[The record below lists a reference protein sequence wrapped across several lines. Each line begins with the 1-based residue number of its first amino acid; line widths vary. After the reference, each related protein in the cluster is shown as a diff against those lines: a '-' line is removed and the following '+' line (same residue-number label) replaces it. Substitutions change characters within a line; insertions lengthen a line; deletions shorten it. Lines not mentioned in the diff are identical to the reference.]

1 MFVYLARRHQ
11 PKPTR
16 SRLVAGSAAFA
27 MAAGMLVSA
36 GVLAPAARAADP
48 PPPPPCLGSPTVLHP
63 FTDAVQQPPV
73 AAPDAPNHYTL
84 TAHLGMHQFSSQ
96 WPAVPSLGYST
107 ANATVNYL
115 GPTIA
120 TKKGTPIDVK
130 LVNALP
136 AADTFG
142 FGAQDNN
149 VVMHRHGGLQTPVND
164 GIPGQEILPGGSRTN
179 HYPNNQAASL
189 LWYHDHADSV
199 TSYRVYEGLAG
210 FMPMTDNI
218 EPLLNLPSG
227 DFAKAFVLQDKTFN
241 EDGTLCYTHADPE
254 FFGDLPVINGT
265 VAPYQQVAPR
275 RYSFTFING
284 SDSRFFHL
292 SLKQVFGAASAAPR
306 MTVVEGDSGYVLQP
320 ARVNDLLIA
329 PGERYKVVVDFTGR
343 NGQEWALANDA
354 ATPYPDGDDSI
365 ATIPE
370 LMKFVVSQPLTAP
383 DRSSVP
389 SIIPETNNVIPPAI
403 SLLTARLRTVTAGE
417 IMPGMPLLGDA
428 VALREF
434 TDPATETPQLGST
447 EAWAMRNYS
456 PDTHPIH
463 EHLVELRLVGRWPA
477 VFNDDTGQLLS
488 VGKFQPPGAFES
500 GPKDTFVS
508 PKNMITVWVG
518 TYTIGGTSVWH
529 CHILSHEDAFMMEM
543 MRPLVVGNAPQ
554 TKLPRVLTMSRL
566 DQLVRQ
572 P

>member
-1 MFVYLARRHQ
+1 M
-11 PKPTR
+11 T
-16 SRLVAGSAAFA
+16 
-27 MAAGMLVSA
+27 
-36 GVLAPAARAADP
+36 
-48 PPPPPCLGSPTVLHP
+48 P

-73 AAPDAPNHYTL
+73 AAPDAPGHYTL
-84 TAHLGMHQFSSQ
+84 TAKLGVHQFYSQ

-107 ANATVNYL
+107 ANAAVSYL

-120 TKKGTPIDVK
+120 TKKGTPVDVK

-136 AADTFG
+136 ANTDMFG
-142 FGAQDNN
+142 FGEPNNDNDI
-149 VVMHRHGGLQTPVND
+149 VMHRHGGLQTPAND
-164 GIPGQEILPGGSRTN
+164 GIPGQEILPGQSRTN

-227 DFAKAFVLQDKTFN
+227 TFAKAFVLQDKTFN
-241 EDGTLCYTHADPE
+241 ADGSMCYTHADPE

-292 SLKQVFGAASAAPR
+292 SLTQVSGATAPAPK
-306 MTVVEGDSGYVLQP
+306 MTVVEGDSGYLLQP
-320 ARVNDLLIA
+320 AAVSDLLIA
-329 PGERYKVVVDFTGR
+329 PGERYKVVVDFTGHAS
-343 NGQEWALANDA
+343 QSWVLANDA
-354 ATPYPDGDDSI
+354 AVPLPDGDGGDD
-365 ATIPE
+365 IPQ
-370 LMKFVVSQPLTAP
+370 LMKFVVDQPLTSP

-389 SIIPETNNVIPPAI
+389 RLIPETNNLIPPAL

-417 IMPGMPLLGDA
+417 IAPGMPLLGDA
-428 VALREF
+428 TALREF

-463 EHLVELRLVGRWPA
+463 EHMVELRLVGRWPA
-477 VFNDDTGQLLS
+477 EFDDHGKLQS
-488 VGKFQPPGAFES
+488 VGAFQPPGAFES

-508 PKNMITVWVG
+508 PKNAITVWVG
-518 TYTIGGTSVWH
+518 TYNIAGTSVWH

-543 MRPLVVGNAPQ
+543 MRPLVVGSAPQ
-554 TKLPRVLTMSRL
+554 TQLPRVLTMARL
-566 DQLVRQ
+566 DLLVRQ